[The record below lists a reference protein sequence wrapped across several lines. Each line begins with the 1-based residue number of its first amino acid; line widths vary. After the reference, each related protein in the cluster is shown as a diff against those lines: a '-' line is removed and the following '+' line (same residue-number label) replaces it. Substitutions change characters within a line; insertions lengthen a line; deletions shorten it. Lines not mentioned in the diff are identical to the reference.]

1 MNLLMDAPG
10 GRPRTIMG
18 IRPEH
23 LDIGTS
29 GWELRVETTE
39 LLGAERLIYGRLGSE
54 QVIVRSEENQPVPAP
69 DSIIHVTPRD
79 DRVHWFDGASHKRL
93 P

>member
-1 MNLLMDAPG
+1 VPG

-23 LDIGTS
+23 LDVGAG

-39 LLGAERLIYGRLGSE
+39 LLGAERLIYGRLGQE
-54 QVIVRSEENQPVPAP
+54 QVIVRSEEGRTVPAP
-69 DSIIHVTPRD
+69 DSIIHVAPRQ
-79 DRVHWFDGASHKRL
+79 DRVHWFDAASGKRI
-93 P
+93 